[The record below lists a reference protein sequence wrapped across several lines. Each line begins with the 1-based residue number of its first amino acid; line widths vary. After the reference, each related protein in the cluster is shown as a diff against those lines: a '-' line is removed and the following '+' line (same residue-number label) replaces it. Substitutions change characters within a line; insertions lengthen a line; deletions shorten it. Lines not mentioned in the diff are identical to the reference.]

1 MKRVWIVENAVPV
14 QALGYMPP
22 TITNKGI
29 RYLLESHSDAWPE
42 QAVRDLCDS
51 LSGEAFDLTV
61 LLSPDHLTRFL
72 QSGVEPPH
80 VVIFDWEGPGFSDQA
95 NTQAIHRIL
104 ESSFSFVQVYTH
116 VGAASVEPKLQELK
130 TQFTNRMLPA
140 KDKEKVNVDD
150 LHAIVVTAWNDTM
163 AGEVADRVRAQT
175 RTAIERVLID
185 LCSVKQ
191 TALAALHRMQDR
203 GFETLLMAKLR
214 DEIGS
219 QGIDR
224 LGELFKSSGTV
235 EATDELRKL
244 QSVFYYHFPADDLVR
259 TGDIVVKKTGS
270 YAMVL
275 TPQCHLERFRNKT
288 GGRLTLV
295 DAEELTPNGIAAL
308 KKSGVTLSKVGG
320 SAIASHNEAGYSV
333 VILPNVPSKPNSR
346 KSFIDIAVRTH
357 AWTTLPADGHE
368 GKPLRYADV
377 PSVDRLCTITETCG
391 GAIVSHIA
399 RVMASAGVP
408 DFPDFE
414 KARINKVLARPVGI
428 E

>member
-14 QALGYMPP
+14 QVLGYIPP
-22 TITNKGI
+22 TITNRGV

-61 LLSPDHLTRFL
+61 LLSPDHLTRLL
-72 QSGVEPPH
+72 QSGVDPPH
-80 VVIFDWEGPGFSDQA
+80 VVIFDWEGPGFSDQV
-95 NTQAIHRIL
+95 NTEAIHRIL
-104 ESSFSFVQVYTH
+104 ESSFSFVQVYTQ
-116 VGAASVEPKLQELK
+116 VGAASVEPKLQKLK
-130 TQFTNRMLPA
+130 TLFANRLLPA
-140 KDKEKVNVDD
+140 KDKEKVNADD
-150 LHAIVVTAWNDTM
+150 LRAIVGTAWSDTI
-163 AGEVADRVRAQT
+163 AGGVADRVRAQT

-185 LCSVKQ
+185 LCSVKH
-191 TALAALHRMQDR
+191 TALAALLGPPDR
-203 GFETLLMAKLR
+203 GFDTLLMAKLR

-224 LGELFKSSGTV
+224 LDDVFKGAGQV
-235 EATDELRKL
+235 KANEELRRL
-244 QSVFYYHFPADDLVR
+244 QSVFYYHFPPDDLVR
-259 TGDIVVKKTGS
+259 TGDIVVNKAGA
-270 YAMVL
+270 YAIVF
-275 TPQCHLERFRNKT
+275 TPQCHLERFRKKT

-295 DAEELTPNGIAAL
+295 DAEELAPKGIAAL
-308 KKSGVTLSKVGG
+308 RHSGVALFKVGR

-346 KSFIDIAVRTH
+346 ASCVDIAVRTH
-357 AWTTLPADGHE
+357 AWTTLLADGQVD
-368 GKPLRYADV
+368 GPLQYADV
-377 PSVDRLCTITETCG
+377 PDVDRLCAITETCG

-399 RVMASAGVP
+399 GVMASAGVP

-414 KARINKVLARPVGI
+414 KTRINKVLAHPVGI